1 MIKNRVLQMENI
13 VTITLLYLTLLGNIE
28 MTSFEIPS
36 KESCESWYHHNVK
49 VHERKQRK
57 MFSNHVYHEY
67 DGKQVIGYIC
77 GGDEPQ

>member
-1 MIKNRVLQMENI
+1 MENI

-49 VHERKQRK
+49 VTERKQRK
-57 MFSNHVYHEY
+57 MFTNLYYHEY

-77 GGDEPQ
+77 GG